1 MQLINSLTKKLISF
15 ILNLTKKLISNI
27 GKTVNEI
34 NELIKTK
41 SIFNK
46 DIR

>member
-27 GKTVNEI
+27 GKTVNENI
-34 NELIKTK
+34 NKLIKAK
-41 SIFNK
+41 LF
-46 DIR
+46 

>member
-27 GKTVNEI
+27 GKTVYENI
-34 NELIKTK
+34 NKLIKAK
-41 SIFNK
+41 LF
-46 DIR
+46 